1 MLYTLMGLDKG
12 VKKVRQVIEELDY
25 FQNELIKF
33 NAFDSTEEDA
43 KVLNDALAEIIGE
56 LSNVRIETVAQRRER
71 VHKERQCIR
80 ESRS

>member
-71 VHKERQCIR
+71 VHKERQRIR

>member
-71 VHKERQCIR
+71 VHKENQRIR

>member
-71 VHKERQCIR
+71 VHNENQRIR

>member
-56 LSNVRIETVAQRRER
+56 LSNVRIETVAQRYER
-71 VHKERQCIR
+71 VHKERQRIR